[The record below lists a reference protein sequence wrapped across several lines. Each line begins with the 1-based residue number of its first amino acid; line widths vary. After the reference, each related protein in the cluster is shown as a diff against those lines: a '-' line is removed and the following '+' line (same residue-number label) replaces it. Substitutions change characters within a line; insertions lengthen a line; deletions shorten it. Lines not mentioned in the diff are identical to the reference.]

1 MIPASNICY
10 ELGRRIQ
17 GLGGV
22 GARLPVAQRTGLT
35 AGMRRVARAEARLY
49 RSRRSRPG
57 PPPAGRRAS
66 EGRQDVPCRLPR
78 LISNRFIQRPF
89 TIWLLASVGSTEA
102 SDGRLGAARFGRIDR
117 MHLGPIGFAG

>member
-10 ELGRRIQ
+10 ELGQRIQ
-17 GLGGV
+17 GLAAVGV

-57 PPPAGRRAS
+57 LPLAGRRAS

-78 LISNRFIQRPF
+78 LISDRFIQWPF
-89 TIWLLASVGSTEA
+89 TIWLLAAV
-102 SDGRLGAARFGRIDR
+102 
-117 MHLGPIGFAG
+117 